1 MRYLT
6 CGKTFRSIAD
16 ARAYAFRSHTS
27 KYTSWKE
34 EIHHV
39 NRYGIFLSGIL
50 RYDGHRKELYWHTGN
65 NIARVTKNG
74 RVYY

>member
-6 CGKTFRSIAD
+6 CGRQFRSITD
-16 ARAYAFRSHTS
+16 ARAYAFRSHTT
-27 KYTSWKE
+27 KYASWKE

-39 NRYGIFLSGIL
+39 NKYGIFLSGVL

>member
-6 CGKTFRSIAD
+6 CGKQFRSIAD
-16 ARAYAFRSHTS
+16 ARAYAFRSHTT

-39 NRYGIFLSGIL
+39 NKSGIFLSGIL
-50 RYDGHRKELYWHTGN
+50 RYDGHRKELYWHTKDSV
-65 NIARVTKNG
+65 ARVTKNG